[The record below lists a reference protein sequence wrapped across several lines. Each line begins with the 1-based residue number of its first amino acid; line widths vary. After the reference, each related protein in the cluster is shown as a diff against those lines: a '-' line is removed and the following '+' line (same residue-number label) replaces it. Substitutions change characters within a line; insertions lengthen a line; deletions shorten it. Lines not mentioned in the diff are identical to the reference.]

1 MAVRLGKQLAQDV
14 WVGDSAVKQEASDFW
29 QHTDQRV
36 GDDRLHP
43 HHTTVCCLNCA
54 HWANRANLKSVTRM
68 SIPTADLLPH
78 FHKNTIDKVLSSGSH
93 WD

>member
-54 HWANRANLKSVTRM
+54 LGKSGKPQVCHQNEH
-68 SIPTADLLPH
+68 PH
-78 FHKNTIDKVLSSGSH
+78 R
-93 WD
+93 